1 MDSLFYEIF
10 EGLPRLGPGSDTAT
24 QKALQLIHFMDNPLT
39 ILDIGCGT
47 GAQTFQLAKKLNG
60 KIIAVDNYQP
70 YLDEI
75 QSKCSA
81 EKYKAEIE
89 YLCLDM
95 TDLKFKEESIDLVW
109 AEGSIYIMGFQKGLD
124 LIEPMIKKG
133 GYAVFSELN
142 YLKNDPPDEL
152 MNFFHEEFPDMLT
165 IGENID
171 LVKKSS
177 LDLVNYFE
185 LDKIDHRTPYYEPLQ
200 QNVTR
205 YTQKYLENDEARL
218 MINSIQKEIDL
229 YIKYADYYG
238 YVFYVMQKL
247 Y

>member
-1 MDSLFYEIF
+1 MDFKDKIV
-10 EGLPRLGPGSDTAT
+10 
-24 QKALQLIHFMDNPLT
+24 
-39 ILDIGCGT
+39 LDIGCGT

-142 YLKNDPPDEL
+142 Y
-152 MNFFHEEFPDMLT
+152 F
-165 IGENID
+165 
-171 LVKKSS
+171 
-177 LDLVNYFE
+177 Y
-185 LDKIDHRTPYYEPLQ
+185 
-200 QNVTR
+200 
-205 YTQKYLENDEARL
+205 QK
-218 MINSIQKEIDL
+218 
-229 YIKYADYYG
+229 
-238 YVFYVMQKL
+238 
-247 Y
+247 